1 MKGRQCLDRALAT
14 ITNIILCTVNSFIN
28 FFRYPNI
35 MKVLLVTILKSTEN
49 KKTFMHCKGK
59 CHCDDER
66 GCACFTVT
74 GWWLVILVFAYTSF
88 TKTS

>member
-49 KKTFMHCKGK
+49 KIVINALIRKMAHHCR
-59 CHCDDER
+59 D
-66 GCACFTVT
+66 T
-74 GWWLVILVFAYTSF
+74 GIALNLFN
-88 TKTS
+88 